1 MMPISA
7 TLMKRPT
14 VESSVEFH
22 WGDGGVTYLP
32 GSSWSPGQVFHAR
45 PESVPRKRPS
55 NLSELSSLT
64 PWGGHT
70 LRYDSR
76 EPQTET
82 APLYGG
88 GKVVYVNDDP
98 TGFALNGHFVFPP
111 SVDWQTALRLAVKD
125 QKVNLAQSFAE
136 YGQVQ
141 KMFADNATTI
151 AKVLRGLKRGD
162 YSSVFDT
169 LGLRRKKLRGT
180 ISNRWLELRY
190 GWMPLIQD
198 LHGSVQ
204 ELQAAM
210 QRPRFRK
217 ISVRKVEEAKDTRKE
232 FFHDYAGQIR
242 YYNRTGQAKTV
253 VKVVCYLRQDSLA
266 AVRLGLTN
274 PAALAWELLP
284 YSFVIDWLI
293 PIGDWLNS
301 LDACVGVIGAYGTV
315 TTKTKTI
322 SEVSYGAQHN
332 FEKTY
337 SREVFNDIPGPVLPS
352 YSPSLGVGR
361 IANALALLSQL
372 KR

>member
-1 MMPISA
+1 MR
-7 TLMKRPT
+7 RPT
-14 VESSVEFH
+14 IQSSVEYH
-22 WGDGGVTYLP
+22 WSDGSVTYLP
-32 GSSWSPGQVFHAR
+32 GSSWSPGQVFNAR
-45 PESVPRKRPS
+45 PESEPRRRPR
-55 NLSELSSLT
+55 NLSELGSLT

-70 LRYDSR
+70 RQYDSR
-76 EPQTET
+76 EPQTEF

-88 GKVVYVNDDP
+88 GKVIYKNDDP
-98 TGFALNGHFVFPP
+98 SGFVINGAFLIPP
-111 SVDWQTALRLAVKD
+111 PVDWQTALRLAVKD
-125 QKVNLAQSFAE
+125 QKVNMAQTLAE
-136 YGQVQ
+136 YKQAQ
-141 KMFADNATTI
+141 NMFASNATAV
-151 AKVLRGLKRGD
+151 AKALRGLKRGNLNE
-162 YSSVFDT
+162 VFDS
-169 LGLRRKKLRGT
+169 LGIRRKKLRGT

-198 LHGSVQ
+198 INGSVQ

-217 ISVRKVEEAKDTRKE
+217 ISVRKAEIEEDTRKE
-232 FFHDYAGQIR
+232 YFHDYAGQLR
-242 YYNRTGQAKTV
+242 NYERRGFAKTV

-266 AVRLGLTN
+266 AVRLGFTN

-315 TTKTKTI
+315 TTKTKSI
-322 SEVSYGAQHN
+322 YEVSYGSQHS
-332 FEKTY
+332 FKETY
-337 SREVFNDIPGPVLPS
+337 SRQVFDHLPSPVFPS
-352 YSPSLGVGR
+352 YSPSLGLGR